1 MRTFHLQG
9 HLMHRAVSQRRP
21 SSDPTPERQP
31 NLSAE
36 HLWTVRNGNRS
47 FAAEL
52 VRNHRGLELRFS
64 SNGHWFASQSA
75 GSREVAKRSASTVL
89 DDLIADG
96 WLKASSDDA
105 VDR

>member
-1 MRTFHLQG
+1 M
-9 HLMHRAVSQRRP
+9 
-21 SSDPTPERQP
+21 
-31 NLSAE
+31 
-36 HLWTVRNGNRS
+36 RNGDRS
-47 FAAEL
+47 FGAEL
-52 VRNHRGLELRFS
+52 VRNHRGLEVRFL

-75 GSREVAKRSASTVL
+75 GSREVANLCASTVR